1 LDAKH
6 ENEYNAM
13 LMIREA
19 STRRNINLYWDNLYL
34 VADTFI
40 SFLDN
45 LKINQD
51 NFEEE
56 DIENVEIW
64 LDDDLLDDD

>member
-1 LDAKH
+1 
-6 ENEYNAM
+6 M